1 MRFVFFFIWLFAS
14 VLTAQDMPEMKVYVK
29 NNNMD
34 KGYRTLKTTFSD
46 SLVFKKRFK
55 DSNYTLDHVLR
66 FYYATA
72 IDLKSDKNE
81 LISMNG
87 QRFQIQSENPED
99 MVNEVILL
107 VGKMYYGKK
116 EDAEF
121 KKKIQID

>member
-1 MRFVFFFIWLFAS
+1 MRNIILLFYFLAHIS
-14 VLTAQDMPEMKVYVK
+14 FAQDMPEMKVYVK

-107 VGKMYYGKK
+107 VGNMYYGKK